1 MLHVLPTAGPAMP
14 VPDRV
19 WRGLWSFLRRDRA
32 TRPAS
37 PRRFGD
43 PYASDHGLDHSFNH
57 GFGHGPHLDLDPDR
71 ARDHRRAPAHG
82 PAGGGFGHAHHQPPT
97 VTALYHAHRL
107 RMVRL
112 AVLLVDDL
120 ATAEDVV
127 QDAFTALYRRHGEHI
142 TEVDNALGYLRTAVV
157 NTSRSVLRRRRTARA
172 WTPPGEADEPSAEDH
187 VVLDEAHREVLAAL
201 GRLTPRRRQVL
212 VLRYWGDLTEAEIAT
227 TLGISRG
234 SVKSNASRG
243 LDALERILEGRI

>member
-1 MLHVLPTAGPAMP
+1 MLHLVPTAGPATP
-14 VPDRV
+14 VLDRV
-19 WRGLWSFLRRDRA
+19 WRGLWAFLRRDRTA
-32 TRPAS
+32 PPGS
-37 PRRFGD
+37 PRAYRSSYEISYGSSYGSAYD
-43 PYASDHGLDHSFNH
+43 SSDTY
-57 GFGHGPHLDLDPDR
+57 DLS
-71 ARDHRRAPAHG
+71 G
-82 PAGGGFGHAHHQPPT
+82 QGGFGQPPT
-97 VTALYHAHRL
+97 VSALYHAHRL

-172 WTPPGEADEPSAEDH
+172 WTPPAAAEMPSAEAS

-201 GRLTPRRRQVL
+201 GRLSPRRRQVL
-212 VLRYWGDLTEAEIAT
+212 VLRYWAELSEAEIAT

-234 SVKSNASRG
+234 AVKSNASRG

>member
-1 MLHVLPTAGPAMP
+1 MLDLVPAAGPLMP
-14 VPDRV
+14 GSSRA
-19 WRGLWSFLRRDRA
+19 WRGLWWWLTRRERSA
-32 TRPAS
+32 PPAG
-37 PRRFGD
+37 PGAP
-43 PYASDHGLDHSFNH
+43 PYAYTYGLSSEV
-57 GFGHGPHLDLDPDR
+57 PDGT
-71 ARDHRRAPAHG
+71 P
-82 PAGGGFGHAHHQPPT
+82 PPSTPPT
-97 VTALYHAHRL
+97 VSELYHAHRL
-107 RMVRL
+107 GMVRL

-127 QDAFTALYRRHGEHI
+127 QDAFTALYRRHGERI

-172 WTPPGEADEPSAEDH
+172 WIPEATADIPSAEAS
-187 VVLDEAHREVLAAL
+187 VVLGEAQREVLAAL

-212 VLRYWGDLTEAEIAT
+212 VLRYWADLSEAEIAE

-243 LDALERILEGRI
+243 LDALERILEGRV

>member
-1 MLHVLPTAGPAMP
+1 MPHHALPLRPVLP
-14 VPDRV
+14 VPFRAP
-19 WRGLWSFLRRDRA
+19 RGGRGVRAALRALLLRHD
-32 TRPAS
+32 RPA
-37 PRRFGD
+37 PPAPPHHARAHAPAPYAAGD
-43 PYASDHGLDHSFNH
+43 P
-57 GFGHGPHLDLDPDR
+57 
-71 ARDHRRAPAHG
+71 
-82 PAGGGFGHAHHQPPT
+82 PPT
-97 VTALYHAHRL
+97 VTDLYHAHRL

-142 TEVDNALGYLRTAVV
+142 AEVDNALGYLRTAVV

-172 WTPPGEADEPSAEDH
+172 WTPPALSDVPSAEEH

-201 GRLTPRRRQVL
+201 ARLTPRRRQVL
-212 VLRYWGDLTEAEIAT
+212 VLRYWADLSEAEIAE

-234 SVKSNASRG
+234 AVKSNASRA

>member
-1 MLHVLPTAGPAMP
+1 MLHLVPTAGPAMP
-14 VPDRV
+14 VIDRV
-19 WRGLWSFLRRDRA
+19 WRGLWSLLRRDRSA
-32 TRPAS
+32 PPVPPRPYKDAYK
-37 PRRFGD
+37 D
-43 PYASDHGLDHSFNH
+43 PYADPYAH
-57 GFGHGPHLDLDPDR
+57 DLVGREDP
-71 ARDHRRAPAHG
+71 
-82 PAGGGFGHAHHQPPT
+82 PPT

-172 WTPPGEADEPSAEDH
+172 WTPAAPADVPSAEAH
-187 VVLDEAHREVLAAL
+187 VVIDEAHREVLAAL

-212 VLRYWGDLTEAEIAT
+212 VLRYWADLSEAEIAS

-234 SVKSNASRG
+234 AVKSNASRG

>member
-1 MLHVLPTAGPAMP
+1 MLASRNPVLHHALPFRTVAPGFP
-14 VPDRV
+14 RV
-19 WRGLWSFLRRDRA
+19 RPGGGRGVRAALRTLLLLRDRSA
-32 TRPAS
+32 PPADRPLARHPRPAAPYGTAA
-37 PRRFGD
+37 PR
-43 PYASDHGLDHSFNH
+43 
-57 GFGHGPHLDLDPDR
+57 
-71 ARDHRRAPAHG
+71 
-82 PAGGGFGHAHHQPPT
+82 PPT
-97 VTALYHAHRL
+97 LTDLYHAHRL
-107 RMVRL
+107 GMVRL

-172 WTPPGEADEPSAEDH
+172 WTPPAPVDVPSAEEH

-212 VLRYWGDLTEAEIAT
+212 VLRYWADLSEAEIAQA
-227 TLGISRG
+227 LGISRG
-234 SVKSNASRG
+234 AVKSNASRA

>member
-1 MLHVLPTAGPAMP
+1 MLQLASPGGPLTP
-14 VPDRV
+14 GFGRV
-19 WRGLWSFLRRDRA
+19 WRGLWSLLRRDRSA
-32 TRPAS
+32 PPAS
-37 PRRFGD
+37 PRSYGSSYGSSS
-43 PYASDHGLDHSFNH
+43 PYHRT
-57 GFGHGPHLDLDPDR
+57 GHGDQR
-71 ARDHRRAPAHG
+71 
-82 PAGGGFGHAHHQPPT
+82 PPT
-97 VTALYHAHRL
+97 VTELYHAHRL

-127 QDAFTALYRRHGEHI
+127 QDAFTALYRRHGEQI
-142 TEVDNALGYLRTAVV
+142 AEVDNALGYLRTAVV
-157 NTSRSVLRRRRTARA
+157 NTSRSVLRRRRTVRA
-172 WTPPGEADEPSAEDH
+172 WTPPAAADIPSAEDH

-212 VLRYWGDLTEAEIAT
+212 VLRYWADLSEAEIAA

-234 SVKSNASRG
+234 AVKSNASRG

>member
-1 MLHVLPTAGPAMP
+1 MLHLAPPVGPLTPGFGRA
-14 VPDRV
+14 
-19 WRGLWSFLRRDRA
+19 WRGLWSLLRRERSA
-32 TRPAS
+32 PPAS
-37 PRRFGD
+37 PRPHGSPYGPSYGD
-43 PYASDHGLDHSFNH
+43 PYAYGHT
-57 GFGHGPHLDLDPDR
+57 GHGEP
-71 ARDHRRAPAHG
+71 
-82 PAGGGFGHAHHQPPT
+82 QPPT
-97 VTALYHAHRL
+97 VTELYHAHRL

-127 QDAFTALYRRHGEHI
+127 QDAFTALYRRHGEQI

-157 NTSRSVLRRRRTARA
+157 NTSRSVLRRRRTVRA
-172 WTPPGEADEPSAEDH
+172 WTPSPEADVPSAEDH

-201 GRLTPRRRQVL
+201 GRLTARRRQVL
-212 VLRYWGDLTEAEIAT
+212 VLRYWADLSEAEIAA

-234 SVKSNASRG
+234 AVKSNASRG

>member
-1 MLHVLPTAGPAMP
+1 MLHLVLPAGPAAP
-14 VPDRV
+14 VLDRAR
-19 WRGLWSFLRRDRA
+19 RGLWSLLRHDRSA
-32 TRPAS
+32 PHAPRP
-37 PRRFGD
+37 PHGRRPYPYTYAYAPDFAAD
-43 PYASDHGLDHSFNH
+43 P
-57 GFGHGPHLDLDPDR
+57 
-71 ARDHRRAPAHG
+71 APG
-82 PAGGGFGHAHHQPPT
+82 PAEPPAPT
-97 VTALYHAHRL
+97 VTELYHAHRL

-142 TEVDNALGYLRTAVV
+142 SEVDNALGYLRTAVV
-157 NTSRSVLRRRRTARA
+157 NTSRSVLRRRRTVRA
-172 WTPPGEADEPSAEDH
+172 WTPPAPADLPSAEDH

-212 VLRYWGDLTEAEIAT
+212 VLRYWADLSEAEIAA

-234 SVKSNASRG
+234 AVKSNASRG

>member
-1 MLHVLPTAGPAMP
+1 MLHHALPFRPAAP
-14 VPDRV
+14 GFPRALPGGR
-19 WRGLWSFLRRDRA
+19 RGVRAALRALLRRDL
-32 TRPAS
+32 PAPTADHPS
-37 PRRFGD
+37 ARQPLP
-43 PYASDHGLDHSFNH
+43 PYPYGGTLS
-57 GFGHGPHLDLDPDR
+57 
-71 ARDHRRAPAHG
+71 AP
-82 PAGGGFGHAHHQPPT
+82 PPT
-97 VTALYHAHRL
+97 VTDLYHAHRL
-107 RMVRL
+107 GMVRL

-127 QDAFTALYRRHGEHI
+127 QDAFTALYRRYGEHI
-142 TEVDNALGYLRTAVV
+142 TGVDNALGYLRTAVV

-172 WTPPGEADEPSAEDH
+172 WTPPAPADIPSAEEY

-212 VLRYWGDLTEAEIAT
+212 VLRYWADLSEAEIAR

-234 SVKSNASRG
+234 AVKSNASRA

>member
-1 MLHVLPTAGPAMP
+1 MLHLVPPAP
-14 VPDRV
+14 SARPLTLGFGRA
-19 WRGLWSFLRRDRA
+19 WRGRRSWPALWSAVLRRERA
-32 TRPAS
+32 TG
-37 PRRFGD
+37 PRSAQPYGQGTAYGARAGEGAGAGYDGD
-43 PYASDHGLDHSFNH
+43 VCGD
-57 GFGHGPHLDLDPDR
+57 GP
-71 ARDHRRAPAHG
+71 
-82 PAGGGFGHAHHQPPT
+82 QPT
-97 VTALYHAHRL
+97 VTELYHAHRL

-127 QDAFTALYRRHGEHI
+127 QDAFTALYRRHGERI
-142 TEVDNALGYLRTAVV
+142 SEVDNALGYLRTAVV

-172 WTPPGEADEPSAEDH
+172 WTPPAAAEAPSAEDH

-201 GRLTPRRRQVL
+201 ARLTPRRRQVL
-212 VLRYWGDLTEAEIAT
+212 VLRYWAELSEAEIAT

-234 SVKSNASRG
+234 AVKSNASRA

>member
-1 MLHVLPTAGPAMP
+1 MLHLAPSVGPLTPASS
-14 VPDRV
+14 RA
-19 WRGLWSFLRRDRA
+19 WRGPWSFLRRDRA
-32 TRPAS
+32 ARAAEPSAYRLPSGGRPY
-37 PRRFGD
+37 GGV
-43 PYASDHGLDHSFNH
+43 PYATPYREEATA
-57 GFGHGPHLDLDPDR
+57 GPEDP
-71 ARDHRRAPAHG
+71 
-82 PAGGGFGHAHHQPPT
+82 PPT

-127 QDAFTALYRRHGEHI
+127 QDAFTALYRRHGEEV

-157 NTSRSVLRRRRTARA
+157 NTSRSVLRRRRTVRA
-172 WTPPGEADEPSAEDH
+172 WTPPAPPDVPSAEAH

-212 VLRYWGDLTEAEIAT
+212 VLRYWADLSEAEIAS

-234 SVKSNASRG
+234 AVKSNASRA
-243 LDALERILEGRI
+243 LDALERILEGRV

>member
-1 MLHVLPTAGPAMP
+1 MLHLAPPVGPLTPGHPRA
-14 VPDRV
+14 
-19 WRGLWSFLRRDRA
+19 WRGLWPFLRRDRA
-32 TRPAS
+32 TPAAQPAPYRSGRPVH
-37 PRRFGD
+37 PYD
-43 PYASDHGLDHSFNH
+43 TPYAPGFGQRPHEPGLDSPLRA
-57 GFGHGPHLDLDPDR
+57 GTTAGPGD
-71 ARDHRRAPAHG
+71 G
-82 PAGGGFGHAHHQPPT
+82 PPT

-142 TEVDNALGYLRTAVV
+142 TEVDNAVGYLRTAVV

-172 WTPPGEADEPSAEDH
+172 WSPPAPSDVPSAEAH

-212 VLRYWGDLTEAEIAT
+212 VLRYWAELSEAEIAS

-234 SVKSNASRG
+234 AVKSNASRA
-243 LDALERILEGRI
+243 LDALERILEGRV

>member
-1 MLHVLPTAGPAMP
+1 MLHLVSTAGPLAP
-14 VPDRV
+14 GHGRER
-19 WRGLWSFLRRDRA
+19 RGPWWWLLRRE
-32 TRPAS
+32 RPAPAAERR
-37 PRRFGD
+37 PRQFSYTYGQEQDRSG
-43 PYASDHGLDHSFNH
+43 S
-57 GFGHGPHLDLDPDR
+57 GHGD
-71 ARDHRRAPAHG
+71 
-82 PAGGGFGHAHHQPPT
+82 FGQSPT
-97 VTALYHAHRL
+97 VSALYHAHRL

-172 WTPPGEADEPSAEDH
+172 WTPPEAADVPSAEAH

-212 VLRYWGDLTEAEIAT
+212 VLRYWADLSEAEIAA

-234 SVKSNASRG
+234 AVKSNASRG

>member
-1 MLHVLPTAGPAMP
+1 MLQLASPVGPLTPGFGRA
-14 VPDRV
+14 
-19 WRGLWSFLRRDRA
+19 WRGLWSLLRRERSA
-32 TRPAS
+32 PPVS
-37 PRRFGD
+37 PRAYDASYGSPYGSPSPYDAMGLGD
-43 PYASDHGLDHSFNH
+43 Q
-57 GFGHGPHLDLDPDR
+57 R
-71 ARDHRRAPAHG
+71 
-82 PAGGGFGHAHHQPPT
+82 PPT
-97 VTALYHAHRL
+97 VTELYHAHRL

-127 QDAFTALYRRHGEHI
+127 QDAFTALYRRHGEQI

-157 NTSRSVLRRRRTARA
+157 NTSRSVLRRRRTVRA
-172 WTPPGEADEPSAEDH
+172 WTPPAAADIPSAEDH

-212 VLRYWGDLTEAEIAT
+212 VLRYWAELSEAEIAA

-234 SVKSNASRG
+234 AVKSNASRG

>member
-1 MLHVLPTAGPAMP
+1 MLHLVQPAPSARPFTLGPGRA
-14 VPDRV
+14 
-19 WRGLWSFLRRDRA
+19 WRGLWTFVLRRERA
-32 TRPAS
+32 NPPTQAQPYDPGYRGTRPGSGHDTAL
-37 PRRFGD
+37 RGD
-43 PYASDHGLDHSFNH
+43 
-57 GFGHGPHLDLDPDR
+57 
-71 ARDHRRAPAHG
+71 AP
-82 PAGGGFGHAHHQPPT
+82 QTQPT
-97 VTALYHAHRL
+97 VSELYHAHRL

-127 QDAFTALYRRHGEHI
+127 QDAFTALYRRHGEQI
-142 TEVDNALGYLRTAVV
+142 SEVDNALGYLRTAVV

-172 WTPPGEADEPSAEDH
+172 WTPPAAADIPSAEDH

-212 VLRYWGDLTEAEIAT
+212 VLRYWAELSEAEIAT

-234 SVKSNASRG
+234 AVKSNASRA